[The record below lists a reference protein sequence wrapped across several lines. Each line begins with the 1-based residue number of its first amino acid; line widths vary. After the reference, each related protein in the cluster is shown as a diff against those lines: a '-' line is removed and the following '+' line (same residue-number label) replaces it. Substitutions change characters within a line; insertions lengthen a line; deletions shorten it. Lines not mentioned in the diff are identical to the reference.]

1 MDIVLKSFASAVV
14 TAIVLVVA
22 KFAGPK
28 LAGAIGGL
36 PVGFAISYV
45 FLTSND
51 KSVTREFLIGGVY
64 GALAAIFF
72 SLVLIW
78 LNMQFIKSHWLNFAI
93 AYVACFFF
101 ALALVHF
108 TSK

>member
-36 PVGFAISYV
+36 PVVFAISYV